1 MKYTYC
7 ALTPQMWKAKIADI
21 GECRKIDMEK
31 EESRMEGSAIC
42 ALCQLSFS
50 FNFVFS
56 RAKQPFPLWGRVLR
70 ALASNAPGGLLL
82 GRGVAHFFMPM
93 KKATKFFRGVSYA
106 PEKNVA
112 FRR

>member
-31 EESRMEGSAIC
+31 EESRMEGGAIC

-70 ALASNAPGGLLL
+70 ALASNAPGATSWQ
-82 GRGVAHFFMPM
+82 RSSPFFLCLYQTANFYP
-93 KKATKFFRGVSYA
+93 
-106 PEKNVA
+106 PPL
-112 FRR
+112 

>member
-42 ALCQLSFS
+42 VLCQLSFS

-56 RAKQPFPLWGRVLR
+56 RAKQPFPPLGEGV
-70 ALASNAPGGLLL
+70 ASVSEQRPGGYFL
-82 GRGVAHFFMPM
+82 A
-93 KKATKFFRGVSYA
+93 
-106 PEKNVA
+106 EE
-112 FRR
+112 